1 MTCYGVIFTPEAD
14 EQIVALY
21 RSIAIASSPEI
32 AERYTLAI
40 VRYCE
45 GLSTFPLR
53 GKCRDDIRPG
63 IRITNF
69 RRRVVIAFTVDFE
82 LVSII
87 GLFYGGRDYETAL
100 QSSPIL

>member
-1 MTCYGVIFTPEAD
+1 MTFYGVIFTPEAD
-14 EQIVALY
+14 EQLVALY
-21 RSIAIASSPEI
+21 RSIAIASSPEV
-32 AERYTLAI
+32 AQRYALAI
-40 VRYCE
+40 VKYCE

-82 LVSII
+82 LVSIV
-87 GLFYGGRDYETAL
+87 GVFYGGRDYETAL
-100 QSSPIL
+100 QSSLLL